1 MAESLNIEKNEVD
14 LYREKRGFFQKLRED
29 IDELYEEG
37 KVSVS
42 GPSFITHL
50 TSMYWGCRGIPENL
64 ADLALPVMLDKT
76 LKVSSA
82 SGQIIMS
89 MVFTPWA
96 MKPFFAVLSD
106 VFPMAYYKKRFY
118 MVIVSA
124 LGCLGSFLL
133 WSSSPEALGMGTAN
147 TAFAYFVL
155 VHLAISMCDSL
166 SQGKYTEICKWKGA
180 TVVSYV
186 AGSKVLAGAVA
197 AVLAPRVND
206 SGVDGPQKVML
217 ICCPFFAQALVVQA
231 MNFMGD
237 RKLDKCCMI
246 DKSILEKDS
255 RVIITG
261 VCLGLIA
268 LLVVSIQ
275 LASSLTETDYSFLMM
290 PTAGAGIV
298 IILSMTFWSLPTRVA
313 SINVYIIFCRI
324 AALDFR
330 YVLQQWYTAP
340 ASQCDGTPH
349 FPNTV
354 YQMVGLVMG
363 NIMTLFGVWLF
374 ENYVYF
380 WNAQKAFWVT
390 TMFTI
395 VAASFDVLMLTRK
408 NQDLWSFLPFMSG
421 KVTWLCS
428 EGGCEED
435 GYRLDDLFGFLIGT
449 QALKLLATT
458 LDDMPSTILLS
469 KLCPAGVETTVFAML
484 AALMNLGF
492 QFSGLVAS
500 QFLQFYEVSLD
511 KGENKC
517 DLGDSPIEGINGL
530 TWGLIVGGM
539 IMPLTTIPATFFL
552 IPNQSLDSDFVDN
565 SAVPEAEKAAFK
577 HPSASYSREFGAFSG
592 LNDESIKAP
601 QDQLE
606 RISFLSLTGRGRPG
620 SKML

>member
-1 MAESLNIEKNEVD
+1 MAEKEEVD

-64 ADLALPVMLDKT
+64 ADLALPVLLDKT
-76 LKVSSA
+76 LEVSS
-82 SGQIIMS
+82 SKGQIIMS

-106 VFPMAYYKKRFY
+106 VFPYLFYKKRFY
-118 MVIVSA
+118 MVTVSA
-124 LGCLGSFLL
+124 LGMFASFLL
-133 WSSSPEALGMGTAN
+133 WSSSPAQLGMGTAN
-147 TAFAYFVL
+147 TAFAYFSL
-155 VHLAISMCDSL
+155 VQLAISMCDSL
-166 SQGKYTEICKWKGA
+166 SQGKYTEICKWKGS

-197 AVLAPRVND
+197 AVIAPRIND
-206 SGVDGPQKVML
+206 LGVTGPQTVML
-217 ICCPFFAQALVVQA
+217 CCVPFFAQALTVQA

-237 RKLDKCCMI
+237 KKVDKCCMV

-255 RVIITG
+255 KIIITG
-261 VCLGLIA
+261 VALGLVA
-268 LLVVSIQ
+268 LAVVSIQ
-275 LASSLTETDYSFLMM
+275 VAKSLLGKPELDALMM
-290 PTAGAGIV
+290 PTAGTGIV
-298 IILSMTFWSLPTRVA
+298 VILSMTFWSLPKKVA
-313 SINVYIIFCRI
+313 LINVYIIFCRV

-349 FPNTV
+349 FPNTI
-354 YQMVGLVMG
+354 YQTVGLVMG
-363 NIMTLFGVWLF
+363 NGMTLFGVWLF

-408 NQDLWSFLPFMSG
+408 NQAMWSFLPFMSN
-421 KVTWLCS
+421 KVTWLCTEDS
-428 EGGCEED
+428 CEPD

-484 AALMNLGF
+484 AALMNLGL
-492 QFSGLVAS
+492 QFSGLLAAE
-500 QFLQFYEVSLD
+500 FLKFYEVSLD
-511 KGENKC
+511 KGENVC
-517 DLGDSPIEGINGL
+517 NLGDSPISGINGL
-530 TWGLIVGGM
+530 TWGLITGGM

-552 IPNQSLDSDFVDN
+552 IPNKPLDSNFVDED
-565 SAVPEAEKAAFK
+565 AGAEVEMAAFK
-577 HPSASYSREFGAFSG
+577 HPAGTYSRESLAFSG

-601 QDQLE
+601 KDELE
-606 RISFLSLTGRGRPG
+606 RASFLSLSGRGRPG
-620 SKML
+620 SRML

>member
-1 MAESLNIEKNEVD
+1 MAEKQEVD
-14 LYREKRGFFQKLRED
+14 LSREKRGFFQKLRED
-29 IDELYEEG
+29 IDELHAEG

-50 TSMYWGCRGIPENL
+50 TSMYWGCRGIPENF

-76 LKVSSA
+76 LKVDSA
-82 SGQIIMS
+82 KGSILMS

-106 VFPMAYYKKRFY
+106 VFPMFFYKKRFY
-118 MVIVSA
+118 MVVVSS
-124 LGCLGSFLL
+124 LGMLGSFLL
-133 WSSSPEALGMGTAN
+133 WSSSPAQLGVGTAN

-197 AVLAPRVND
+197 AVVAPRVND
-206 SGVDGPQKVML
+206 SGIDGPQKVML
-217 ICCPFFAQALVVQA
+217 ICVPFFAQALTVQA

-237 RKLDKCCMI
+237 KKLDTCCMI
-246 DKSILEKDS
+246 DKTILDKDYK
-255 RVIITG
+255 VIVTG
-261 VCLGLIA
+261 VTLGLIA

-275 LASSLTETDYSFLMM
+275 FVSGALERPDLLTLMM
-290 PTAGAGIV
+290 PTAGLGIIV
-298 IILSMTFWSLPTRVA
+298 ILAMTFWSLPKRVA
-313 SINVYIIFCRI
+313 AINVYIIFCRV

-363 NIMTLFGVWLF
+363 NVMTLFGVWLF

-390 TMFTI
+390 TMFTV

-408 NQDLWSFLPFMSG
+408 NQALWSFLPFMSG

-492 QFSGLVAS
+492 QFSGLMAS
-500 QFLQFYEVSLD
+500 RFLQYYDVSLD
-511 KGENKC
+511 KKKNLCSLGE
-517 DLGDSPIEGINGL
+517 SPLPGINGL

-552 IPNQSLDSDFVDN
+552 IPNQSLDSQFVDN
-565 SAVPEAEKAAFK
+565 AGPEVEMSAQK
-577 HPSASYSREFGAFSG
+577 HPAATYSREFTAFSG
-592 LNDESIKAP
+592 LNDEKVAP

-606 RISFLSLTGRGRPG
+606 RVSFLSLSGRGRPG